1 MNIVKRLMPLL
12 CVLLVLFA
20 VSVTSSCSRNNES
33 SVKDVVKNELDQLKN
48 LNSETT
54 QKYIPYKELF
64 PDATENTNLSDEINE
79 VFSLFFQK
87 FDYEILDVS
96 VDAANNSATT
106 SVKLTTIDAQALA
119 KDFAAELLRTRIT
132 EAAQA
137 QTGSIKDSSKSLE
150 AHYLILNQ
158 LLKNK
163 EYDSAETNCSIP
175 LVNTGSDKKEKWE
188 IQCTNSLENELV
200 GGLIADLADPD
211 ILSPEDTLT
220 VYLDTLEKLD
230 LKEMS
235 SYLGVVNIMNTDDPA
250 KNSIAA
256 ALVEQV
262 RKNFKYIIKSSS
274 ENGYNA
280 TVTTEI
286 TTFDSDSILSDY
298 QSRLDDYLASAD
310 AVIDGSQKRY
320 EKSLEFL
327 LDSINNNT
335 ATTVNDVDFVLINDG
350 VSWKLQDEGNTL
362 GDAIFGTLTDSPLE
376 NSQDTDSKNTDSQ
389 NNQNAPNSD
398 SSTDSPNNSN
408 SDSDSNGPLKDS
420 HNLV

>member
-1 MNIVKRLMPLL
+1 MNITKRLIPLL
-12 CVLLVLFA
+12 CVLFVLLA
-20 VSVTSSCSRNNES
+20 VSVTSSCSGKNES

-48 LNSETT
+48 LDSETT

-64 PDATENTNLSDEINE
+64 PDATENTKLSDEIDE
-79 VFSLFFQK
+79 VFSLFFQN
-87 FDYEILDVS
+87 FDYKILDVS
-96 VDAANNSATT
+96 VDTANKSATA
-106 SVKLTTIDAQALA
+106 SVKLTTINAKALA
-119 KDFAAELLRTRIT
+119 RDFASELLRTQIT

-137 QTGSIKDSSKSLE
+137 QTGNIKDSSKSLE

-158 LLKNK
+158 LLNDN
-163 EYDSAETNCSIP
+163 EYDSAETDCSIQ
-175 LVNTGSDKKEKWE
+175 LINTGSSQKEKWE
-188 IQCTNSLENELV
+188 IQRTNSLENELV

-235 SYLGVVNIMNTDDPA
+235 SYLGVVNIMNTDNPA

-262 RKNFKYIIKSSS
+262 HKNFNYVIKSSS

-280 TVTTEI
+280 TVTTKI

-298 QSRLDDYLASAD
+298 QSKLDDYLTSAD
-310 AVIDGSQKRY
+310 AVIDGTQKRY
-320 EKSLEFL
+320 EKSLELL
-327 LDSINNNT
+327 LDSITNNT
-335 ATTVNDVDFVLINDG
+335 ATTVNDVDFVFINDG

-362 GDAIFGTLTDSPLE
+362 GDAIFGTLTDSPINDSQGTE
-376 NSQDTDSKNTDSQ
+376 SPATSNKTSSDSSNSDTDTDSS
-389 NNQNAPNSD
+389 
-398 SSTDSPNNSN
+398 
-408 SDSDSNGPLKDS
+408 LKDS